1 MIMGFDPLYM
11 LLFVV
16 TLALTGGASL
26 ITHLTF
32 RRYAKVPTFGRI
44 TGAEAALR
52 MLRMN
57 GVAGVKVER
66 VEGFLSDHY
75 DPAHRVLRLSPD
87 VHDGSSLSS
96 VGVACHEAGHA
107 LQHAEKYAPLVV
119 RTAMVPAAMAG
130 NNFGYLLIVLGFVLQ
145 SLVMVK
151 IGIGVF
157 ALAVLFSIVT
167 LPVEWDASARA
178 KRQLVQCGIV
188 GPGQETGAGAVLNAA
203 FLTYLA
209 GAVTALLTLLY
220 YLFRAGLIG
229 GRRDD

>member
-96 VGVACHEAGHA
+96 VGVACH
-107 LQHAEKYAPLVV
+107 
-119 RTAMVPAAMAG
+119 
-130 NNFGYLLIVLGFVLQ
+130 
-145 SLVMVK
+145 
-151 IGIGVF
+151 
-157 ALAVLFSIVT
+157 
-167 LPVEWDASARA
+167 
-178 KRQLVQCGIV
+178 
-188 GPGQETGAGAVLNAA
+188 
-203 FLTYLA
+203 
-209 GAVTALLTLLY
+209 
-220 YLFRAGLIG
+220 
-229 GRRDD
+229 